1 MADETKCMF
10 NKNELIDAVV
20 ELSFEVHRLQK
31 RIKQLESEKRYLEEQ
46 LNLCQK

>member
-1 MADETKCMF
+1 MDVETECIFSKE
-10 NKNELIDAVV
+10 ELVDALV
-20 ELSFEVHRLQK
+20 ESSFKIYRLEK